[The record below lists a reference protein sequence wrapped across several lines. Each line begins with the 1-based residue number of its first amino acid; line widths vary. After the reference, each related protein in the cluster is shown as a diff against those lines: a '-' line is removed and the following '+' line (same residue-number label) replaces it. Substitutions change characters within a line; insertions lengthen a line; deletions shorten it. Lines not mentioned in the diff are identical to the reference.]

1 MISKLFLTMALSI
14 ISANSMN
21 FLLSRTS
28 RLLLSV
34 TFDNKAFAV
43 SLNPPILFSFSK
55 NKELDGRD
63 IKLSM
68 PSSVE

>member
-1 MISKLFLTMALSI
+1 MALSI

-43 SLNPPILFSFSK
+43 SLNPPIFFSFSK